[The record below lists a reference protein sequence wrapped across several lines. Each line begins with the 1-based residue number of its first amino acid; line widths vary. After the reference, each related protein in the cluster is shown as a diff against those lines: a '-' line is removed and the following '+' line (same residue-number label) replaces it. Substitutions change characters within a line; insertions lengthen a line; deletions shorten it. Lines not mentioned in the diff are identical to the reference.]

1 MRAETIGSGLEAAAA
16 IFRREIG
23 NVLGV
28 GAAFGGEQ
36 GVAALFVPVEARD
49 HAIRHAARSL
59 DLSDVF
65 PQVDRVRIRLDRKFV
80 AEPERLAEEIV
91 AVARGLL
98 VRVALVA
105 ATLELRLPADAL
117 ADLAQLGKRRGIDL
131 IDLLV
136 PEPVDAGMAERVMAL
151 VAGTRT
157 ASELARGRK
166 ERDASARR
174 FEIGGGARF
183 RQMAA

>member
-1 MRAETIGSGLEAAAA
+1 
-16 IFRREIG
+16 
-23 NVLGV
+23 
-28 GAAFGGEQ
+28 
-36 GVAALFVPVEARD
+36 
-49 HAIRHAARSL
+49 
-59 DLSDVF
+59 
-65 PQVDRVRIRLDRKFV
+65 
-80 AEPERLAEEIV
+80 
-91 AVARGLL
+91 L

-136 PEPVDAGMAERVMAL
+136 PEPVDAGMAQRVMAL

-157 ASELARGRK
+157 ASKLARGRK

-174 FEIGGGARF
+174 FEIGGGGGCAVGRWGGGRVPARGRPDPACALPTSSRWRF
-183 RQMAA
+183 VSKMPFTP

>member
-1 MRAETIGSGLEAAAA
+1 
-16 IFRREIG
+16 
-23 NVLGV
+23 V
-28 GAAFGGEQ
+28 
-36 GVAALFVPVEARD
+36 
-49 HAIRHAARSL
+49 
-59 DLSDVF
+59 
-65 PQVDRVRIRLDRKFV
+65 RLDRKFV

-98 VRVALVA
+98 VRVSLVA
-105 ATLELRLPADAL
+105 AMLELRLPADAL
-117 ADLAQLGKRRGIDL
+117 ADLAQLGKRRGSDL

-136 PEPVDAGMAERVMAL
+136 PEPVDAGMAQRVMAL

-183 RQMAA
+183 RQMAARTGARGGHALEGAACV